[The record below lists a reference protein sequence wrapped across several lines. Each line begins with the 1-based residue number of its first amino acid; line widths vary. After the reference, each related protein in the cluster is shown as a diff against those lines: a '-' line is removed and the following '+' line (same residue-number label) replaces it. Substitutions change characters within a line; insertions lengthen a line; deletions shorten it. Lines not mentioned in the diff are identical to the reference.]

1 MKKTK
6 ELLDITLAALEDV
19 KAVDVVVF
27 EVSKLTSISDYMVIA
42 SGSSKRQVGALAE
55 SVVEAAKTYGTQP
68 LGVEGKTE
76 GEWVLVDLGDII
88 VHIMY
93 PDTREYYQLE
103 KLWSSADDRKEDQK
117 ENVKVS

>member
-1 MKKTK
+1 MNNK
-6 ELLDITLAALEDV
+6 ELIDLTLQALDDV

-42 SGSSKRQVGALAE
+42 SGKSKRQVNALADK
-55 SVVEAAKTYGTQP
+55 VVEVAKENGFTP
-68 LGVEGKTE
+68 LGVEGKAE

-103 KLWSSADDRKEDQK
+103 KLWSSADDRKAAQAEG
-117 ENVKVS
+117 

>member
-42 SGSSKRQVGALAE
+42 SGRSKRQVGALAE

>member
-1 MKKTK
+1 MKKIK
-6 ELLDITLAALEDV
+6 ELLKITLAALEDV
-19 KAVDVVVF
+19 KAIDVVVF

-42 SGSSKRQVGALAE
+42 SGRSKRQVAALAD
-55 SVVEAAKTYGTQP
+55 SVIEAAKKYGTQP

-103 KLWSSADDRKEDQK
+103 KLWSSAGDRKKDQK
-117 ENVKVS
+117 EYVKVS